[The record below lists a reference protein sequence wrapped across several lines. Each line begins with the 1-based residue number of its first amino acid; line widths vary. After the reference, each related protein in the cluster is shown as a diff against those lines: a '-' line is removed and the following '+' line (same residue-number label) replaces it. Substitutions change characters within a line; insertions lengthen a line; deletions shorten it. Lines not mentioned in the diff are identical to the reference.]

1 MANPLFESMTRE
13 SFQDGRVAQF
23 VELSNVHGMRIV
35 LMDIGATW
43 LSCRLP
49 LGEQEREVV
58 LGVDSM
64 AAFESQGAFLGAT
77 VGRYANRIAQAQY
90 EHDGQTVQLVASQ
103 GANCL
108 HGGKLGWS
116 HRRWTLVSKSERT
129 AVFSLYSAD
138 GEQGFPGNV
147 TASVTYELT
156 DANEVCIRYLAN
168 SDKATPIN
176 LTNHAYFNLMGAES
190 GANVL
195 EHKLSINAECYLP
208 TDETAIP
215 LGGLQSVRNTGF
227 DFRYMKTVGQDLMS
241 DEQQALA
248 KGYDHSYWLNE
259 ECRLGAC
266 AATLVSDD
274 EKVTLKV
281 FTDKPAMQLYSGNWL
296 QGTPGRNGTEYSDYQ
311 GLALETQFLPDSP
324 NHPEWQQES
333 CMLLPEQE
341 YAYTTVYQF
350 LLADE
355 NH

>member
-13 SFQDGRVAQF
+13 SFQDGRVAQL

-90 EHDGQTVQLVASQ
+90 EYDGQTVQLVASQ

-176 LTNHAYFNLMGAES
+176 LTNHAYFNLMGRS
-190 GANVL
+190 QVQMC
-195 EHKLSINAECYLP
+195 LSISCPSMRSVTCRQMKRRFRLAGCRV
-208 TDETAIP
+208 
-215 LGGLQSVRNTGF
+215 LGIR
-227 DFRYMKTVGQDLMS
+227 DLIF
-241 DEQQALA
+241 
-248 KGYDHSYWLNE
+248 
-259 ECRLGAC
+259 
-266 AATLVSDD
+266 AT
-274 EKVTLKV
+274 
-281 FTDKPAMQLYSGNWL
+281 
-296 QGTPGRNGTEYSDYQ
+296 
-311 GLALETQFLPDSP
+311 
-324 NHPEWQQES
+324 
-333 CMLLPEQE
+333 
-341 YAYTTVYQF
+341 
-350 LLADE
+350 
-355 NH
+355 